1 MWLDAA
7 YKDGQE
13 TESTTTS
20 LSSTVGENEWKSPA
34 NSGEKMF
41 QIFFGLQLYE

>member
-20 LSSTVGENEWKSPA
+20 LSSTVGESEWTSPPKL
-34 NSGEKMF
+34 GEK
-41 QIFFGLQLYE
+41 IF